1 MKLDQRHEQQC
12 ECGQQRKGN
21 LKFLRKKKATKT
33 KHPSHEHHHLKLAPR
48 VRLQNLERDE
58 NNKERYPRLNAFQR
72 TITGEDGEHRR
83 GCEQHL
89 QSCKPKTVTLA
100 PSEFHRKR
108 EQKNPR
114 DPAHERSKHGGNV
127 KSNAAA
133 SQSSGRRG
141 ILLSLLLASILIAC
155 ETVRAAPASWRLSK

>member
-1 MKLDQRHEQQC
+1 MKLDQRHEQQR

-33 KHPSHEHHHLKLAPR
+33 KYPSHEHHHLKLTRR
-48 VRLQNLERDE
+48 VRLQNLESDK

-72 TITGEDGEHRR
+72 TITGEDGEDRR
-83 GCEQHL
+83 GCEQDI
-89 QSCKPKTVTLA
+89 QSRKTHGTQLT
-100 PSEFHRKR
+100 
-108 EQKNPR
+108 R
-114 DPAHERSKHGGNV
+114 DPNMGGNV

-141 ILLSLLLASILIAC
+141 ILLSLWLASVLVAC
-155 ETVRAAPASWRLSK
+155 ETVRAAPASRRLSK